1 MDHVEVNGAA
11 LRCELAGAG
20 ARTIVLVHEMGAT
33 LESWDEVAPAL
44 ARDRRVLR
52 FDTRGAGLSEKI
64 RGAADIDVMADD
76 IAALLDTLG
85 IGGAVALAG
94 GAVGAAICLRF
105 ALRHAARTSAVVGMA
120 PAIGLTPERRAAT
133 IERAAAIEAHGMR
146 PLAANG
152 LDASW
157 PPVMRG
163 DVARYERF
171 RARWLGNDPASL
183 AAIFR
188 MLVALDME
196 RDLAHLACPVLV
208 LAGRHELVR
217 PPAVVEPVAR
227 AIPGAR
233 YAVLE
238 TAHFM
243 PAQTPGLVEA
253 AIRDFLDSVG
263 A

>member
-1 MDHVEVNGAA
+1 MEYREVNGAA
-11 LRCELAGAG
+11 LRYEVTGSGPRAV
-20 ARTIVLVHEMGAT
+20 VLVHEMGAT

-64 RGAADIDVMADD
+64 RGAADIDVVADD
-76 IAALLDTLG
+76 IAALLDAVG
-85 IGGAVALAG
+85 IVGKVALAG

-105 ALRHAARTSAVVGMA
+105 ALRHPGRISAVVAMA

-133 IERAAAIEAHGMR
+133 IERAAAIETHGMR

-163 DVARYERF
+163 DVARFEAF

-196 RDLAHLACPVLV
+196 RDLARLACPVLV
-208 LAGRHELVR
+208 LAGRYDQVR

-233 YAVLE
+233 YDILD

-243 PAQTPGLVEA
+243 PAQAPALVAA
-253 AIRDFLDSVG
+253 AIRGFLESVG